1 MRILYLADIRF
12 PLERANGIQSM
23 ETCHA
28 LARCGHQ
35 VTLLVRPDTQRP
47 PRDPLAFYGL
57 PPIDTLTISRV
68 HVRGTAVMRRA
79 QYITAAM
86 RHALGGYGSGWSL
99 AQTWRRMLGAGARR
113 RTGPGGGASARGA
126 AGAGGQ
132 ASFDVVL
139 TRDLGVA
146 SMLLRWPRT
155 RRPPIVYESHG
166 YAPVVNGLL
175 PELLSTATAK
185 APRAAQRKAERLGR
199 RERKVWREA
208 EGYVTITAAL
218 ARDLQQQIGSVR
230 DVHVVPD
237 GARIDAHATF
247 DWIGPGT
254 PPLVAYAGHL
264 YPWKGVDVLIEALA
278 LVPPESLRGRI
289 IGGHAAEPD
298 LGRLRAKADQLGLA
312 GRVEFTGFQPPP
324 AVAASLRAADVLVL
338 PNRGTAVSARYTS
351 PLKLFEYLAA
361 GRPIVASDLPALRE
375 VLRDNENARL
385 VPPDD
390 PRALADALLAVS
402 RDPALAVRLARG
414 AFDTAA
420 EYSWDRRAARLDAIL
435 QTATDVR

>member
-12 PLERANGIQSM
+12 PLERANGIQTM

-28 LARCGHQ
+28 LARRGHQ
-35 VTLLVRPDTQRP
+35 VTLLVRPDTQQP
-47 PRDPLAFYGL
+47 ARDPLAFYGL
-57 PPIDTLTISRV
+57 PPIETLTIARV
-68 HVRGTAVMRRA
+68 TVRGTALMRRA
-79 QYITAAM
+79 QYVAA
-86 RHALGGYGSGWSL
+86 AL
-99 AQTWRRMLGAGARR
+99 RRAL
-113 RTGPGGGASARGA
+113 ARGA
-126 AGAGGQ
+126 GW
-132 ASFDVVL
+132 DVVL
-139 TRDLGVA
+139 TRDLGIA
-146 SMLLRWPRT
+146 SLLLRWPRK

-166 YAPVVNGLL
+166 YAPVVSGML
-175 PELLSTATAK
+175 PELLSTAPTQ
-185 APRAAQRKAERLGR
+185 APRAVQRKAGRLAR
-199 RERKVWREA
+199 RERHVWQEA
-208 EGYVTITAAL
+208 EGYVTITASL
-218 ARDLQQQIGSVR
+218 ARDLQQQIGSLR

-237 GARIDAHATF
+237 GARIDPEATF
-247 DWIGPGT
+247 DWIGPASDA

-278 LVPPESLRGRI
+278 QVPAPALRGRI

-298 LGRLRAKADQLGLA
+298 LARLRTRAEQLGLA

-324 AVAASLRAADVLVL
+324 AVAASLRAADALVL

-390 PRALADALLAVS
+390 PRALSEALLAVT

-420 EYSWDRRAARLDAIL
+420 EYSWDRRAARLEAIL